1 MKTVKLKRGKEKLLQ
16 RRHPWIFSGALA
28 FQEEKPENGELV
40 QVFDFRDRLLAVGH
54 YYNSSIAIRIL
65 RFDEGLIDLAFFTGK
80 IRKALELRE
89 ALGLVQNDENSVYRL
104 VNAEGDGLPGLVV
117 DWYNGVAVVSTSS
130 AGMKLQEDL
139 IVSALKEVLGESL
152 KAIYSRDEEKKGKY
166 LFGKGIT
173 PHPVR
178 EYGHQFLVDWEAGQ
192 KTGFFIDQ
200 RENRKKTAA
209 YARNRKVLNAFSYTG
224 GFSVYALHGGAA
236 QLDSVDSSGP
246 AIDLAIKN
254 VELNKLAENHRGIE
268 ADVFDYMKDHKNE
281 YDMIIADPPAFAR
294 SISRRH
300 NAVIGYKRLN
310 TLAMSSIRAGGIL
323 FTFSCSQV
331 VDTRLFEDTVRAAA
345 IESGRSIQILERL
358 SQPADHPVSI
368 YHPEGNYLKGLIL
381 KVD

>member
-1 MKTVKLKRGKEKLLQ
+1 MKTVKLKRGKESLLQ

-28 FQEEKPENGELV
+28 HQEEKPENGAVVRVL
-40 QVFDFRDRLLAVGH
+40 DFKDRFLATGH

-65 RFDEGLIDLAFFTGK
+65 RFDEGMIDLSFFIEK
-80 IRKALELRE
+80 IKNALELRKM
-89 ALGLVQNDENSVYRL
+89 LGLTGNETCQVYRL
-104 VNAEGDGLPGLVV
+104 INAEGDGLPGLVA
-117 DWYNGVAVVSTSS
+117 DWYNGVLVISTSS

-139 IVSALKEVLGESL
+139 IVRALKEVMGDSL
-152 KAIYSRDEEKKGKY
+152 MAIYSRDEEKKGKY
-166 LFGKGIT
+166 LFGKASA
-173 PHPVR
+173 PHPVK
-178 EYGHQFLVDWEAGQ
+178 EYGHSFLVDWEGGQ

-200 RENRKKTAA
+200 RESRKKAA
-209 YARNRKVLNAFSYTG
+209 DYARGRKVLNAFSYTG

-236 QLDSVDSSGP
+236 RVDSVDSSGP
-246 AIDLAIKN
+246 AIELAVKN
-254 VELNKLAENHRGIE
+254 VVLNKLSEKHRGIE
-268 ADVFDYMKDHKNE
+268 ADVFDFLKNHKNE
-281 YDMIIADPPAFAR
+281 YDMMVVDPPAFAR

-310 TLAMSSIRAGGIL
+310 ALAMSSIRPGGIL

-345 IESGRSIQILERL
+345 IESGRNIQILERL

-368 YHPEGNYLKGLIL
+368 FHPEGNYLKGLIL

>member
-1 MKTVKLKRGKEKLLQ
+1 MVRVLDYK
-16 RRHPWIFSGALA
+16 
-28 FQEEKPENGELV
+28 
-40 QVFDFRDRLLAVGH
+40 DRFLAVGH

-80 IRKALELRE
+80 IRKALELRK
-89 ALGLVQNDENSVYRL
+89 ALGLLQNEETSVYRL

-117 DWYNGVAVVSTSS
+117 DWYNGVLVISASS
-130 AGMKLQEDL
+130 AGMKLQEDI
-139 IVSALKEVLGESL
+139 IVNALKEVLGESL
-152 KAIYSRDEEKKGKY
+152 KAVYSRDEEKTGKY
-166 LFGKGIT
+166 LFGNGST

-178 EYGHQFLVDWEAGQ
+178 EYGHSFLVDWEAGQ

-200 RENRKKTAA
+200 RENRKKAGD
-209 YARNRKVLNAFSYTG
+209 YARGRKVLNAFSYTG
-224 GFSVYALHGGAA
+224 GFSVYALHGAA
-236 QLDSVDSSGP
+236 SQVDSVDSSGP

-254 VELNKLAENHRGIE
+254 VALNKLAEKHRGIE
-268 ADVFDYMKDHKNE
+268 ADVFEFMKDHKNE

-331 VDTRLFEDTVRAAA
+331 VDTRLFEDTIRAAA

-368 YHPEGNYLKGLIL
+368 YHPEGNYLKGLVL